1 MRSEHGLLKARACQ
15 SGQRLI
21 CFSSSFVARS
31 SDVDSL
37 KSTFLMM
44 QSFRLLAAMI
54 ILLWPREK
62 IFLVQTF

>member
-21 CFSSSFVARS
+21 CFSSSFVASS

-37 KSTFLMM
+37 KMHVFNDAVFSLI
-44 QSFRLLAAMI
+44 SRNDNI
-54 ILLWPREK
+54 IMAS
-62 IFLVQTF
+62 

>member
-21 CFSSSFVARS
+21 CFSSSFVASS

-37 KSTFLMM
+37 KMHVFNDAVFSLISRNDNIMA
-44 QSFRLLAAMI
+44 S
-54 ILLWPREK
+54 
-62 IFLVQTF
+62 

>member
-21 CFSSSFVARS
+21 CFSSSFVASS

-37 KSTFLMM
+37 KMHVFNDAVFSLI
-44 QSFRLLAAMI
+44 SRNNNI
-54 ILLWPREK
+54 IMAS
-62 IFLVQTF
+62 

>member
-1 MRSEHGLLKARACQ
+1 VRSEHGLLKARACQ

-37 KSTFLMM
+37 KMHVFNDAVFSLI
-44 QSFRLLAAMI
+44 SRNNNI
-54 ILLWPREK
+54 IMAS
-62 IFLVQTF
+62 

>member
-1 MRSEHGLLKARACQ
+1 MDGLLKARECQ

-54 ILLWPREK
+54 ILWPREK